1 MSLNNNLHI
10 QHFFYIKNS
19 KKIFTSTYK
28 IILFRF
34 KVSSFGKRNSK
45 KKKEF
50 TLECSFDWGAT
61 CSQNRKAQVST
72 LYSYTSLFS
81 CFLVHERKRQ
91 WNYRN
96 YREGG
101 RVGNGKHGKHGD
113 SSRKRSPRRSKGE
126 SHEISKNTELPAK
139 TLLARLLF
147 PCHRAP
153 ESLSPPLSLGG
164 EDRSK
169 FRTLLPTPAGI
180 SSFHLSFSKFPSLK
194 GRGFFLILSLFEK
207 LSFCFFWI

>member
-1 MSLNNNLHI
+1 MLVWLGRHLLTKS
-10 QHFFYIKNS
+10 QS
-19 KKIFTSTYK
+19 
-28 IILFRF
+28 
-34 KVSSFGKRNSK
+34 SSFNVVFIYFSP
-45 KKKEF
+45 
-50 TLECSFDWGAT
+50 
-61 CSQNRKAQVST
+61 
-72 LYSYTSLFS
+72 LFS

-101 RVGNGKHGKHGD
+101 RVENGKHGKHGD

-139 TLLARLLF
+139 TLPARLLF
-147 PCHRAP
+147 PCHRLCHPPVSGGRGPFQVSNSASHP
-153 ESLSPPLSLGG
+153 RRYLFLPPL
-164 EDRSK
+164 
-169 FRTLLPTPAGI
+169 F
-180 SSFHLSFSKFPSLK
+180 FQVSKFPK